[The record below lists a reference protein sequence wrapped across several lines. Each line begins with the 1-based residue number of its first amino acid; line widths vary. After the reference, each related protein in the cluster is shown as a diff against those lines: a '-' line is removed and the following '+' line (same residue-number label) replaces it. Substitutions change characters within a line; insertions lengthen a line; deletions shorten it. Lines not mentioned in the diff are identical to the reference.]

1 MLKDRL
7 RNPLNLGNTFVNV
20 HLLYLRD
27 GLKSVKLGNTTTTTT
42 TTVTKPINTLTDAD
56 VSRFGL
62 AVRR

>member
-7 RNPLNLGNTFVNV
+7 RNPLKLGNTFVNV
-20 HLLYLRD
+20 HLLILRD

-42 TTVTKPINTLTDAD
+42 VTKPINTSLTDAD